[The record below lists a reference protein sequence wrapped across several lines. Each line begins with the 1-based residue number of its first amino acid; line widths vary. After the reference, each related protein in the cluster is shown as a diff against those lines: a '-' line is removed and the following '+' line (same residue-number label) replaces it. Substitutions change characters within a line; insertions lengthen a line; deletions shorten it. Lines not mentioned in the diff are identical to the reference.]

1 MSNTSTFSLKLV
13 KDFTFKEKFNLTHT
27 QTDIMSYLVNL
38 SSWAYTEGS
47 GYYLAVTNKIMMD
60 LDLQTKTVEASI
72 LKLKKLK
79 LISVKCM
86 LVKEWSTQVK
96 HRYVAITSKGKTY
109 QSVLYP
115 SKDEKKLNDLEEENR
130 LLKEKIKALEE
141 GKVPKEPK
149 EPKKVK
155 VKPKSEFENITQLRV
170 FVTKKYA
177 KNQEFICNHVK
188 GYLPETAFYINNYNK
203 LALITPDKN
212 CIQIDNLEDSNNFWK
227 FLFENQKSIGKI
239 HKKRAK
245 VDISPLLKFIGED
258 FTLNDGAICTVKEI
272 IPSKEGVEIYLMQ
285 ANKGLLR
292 LVPRRI
298 NQLYSV
304 KEAMEIFENNPS
316 TSCIST

>member
-27 QTDIMSYLVNL
+27 QTDIMSYFVNL

-60 LDLQTKTVEASI
+60 LDLQIKTVEDCI
-72 LKLKKLK
+72 LKLKKLN
-79 LISVKCM
+79 LIKVKCM
-86 LVKEWSTQVK
+86 LVKEWSTQTK
-96 HRYVAITSKGKTY
+96 HRYIAITSKGKTY
-109 QSVLYP
+109 QSVMYP

-141 GKVPKEPK
+141 EKEPK

-177 KNQEFICNHVK
+177 KNQELICNHVK
-188 GYLPETAFYINNYNK
+188 GYLPQTAFYINNYNK

-212 CIQIDNLEDSNNFWK
+212 CIQIDNIEDSNNFWK

-239 HKKRAK
+239 HKERKK

-258 FTLNDGAICTVKEI
+258 FTLNDDAICTIKEI
-272 IPSKEGVEIYLMQ
+272 IAHKEGVEIYLMHP
-285 ANKGLLR
+285 NKGLTR

-298 NQLYSV
+298 NQLYRV
-304 KEAMEIFENNPS
+304 EEAMDIFENNPS
-316 TSCIST
+316 TSRIST